1 MTKKKDCLPKGFLS
15 VKGNPTQNA
24 LDMYFI
30 YLWNLPQGWDHKIL
44 HKESVVKV
52 REFFGWRLDCGFDVM
67 IKWGI
72 SVACAKSQTSNKRYV
87 AMSKA
92 YHDSRGLIGKG
103 YVLTNVKLKE
113 DNEL

>member
-24 LDMYFI
+24 IQMFFI
-30 YLWNLPQGWDHKIL
+30 YLSHLPQGWDHLVINDDCVN
-44 HKESVVKV
+44 VVRKS
-52 REFFGWRLDCGFDVM
+52 FGWNKECGFMLM

-72 SVACAKSQTSNKRYV
+72 SVACAKSRTSNKRYV

-92 YHDSRGLIGKG
+92 YHDARGMIGKG
-103 YVLTNVKLKE
+103 YVLTNVKLPSVT
-113 DNEL
+113 